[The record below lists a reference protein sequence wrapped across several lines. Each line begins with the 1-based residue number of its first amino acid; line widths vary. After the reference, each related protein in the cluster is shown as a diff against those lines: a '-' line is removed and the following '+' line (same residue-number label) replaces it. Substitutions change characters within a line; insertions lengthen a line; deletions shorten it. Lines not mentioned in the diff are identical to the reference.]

1 MESSVEKETQSGAG
15 DEVFSLELPAPS
27 GWKKK
32 GLYVDDRAGVEG
44 LCLDCEEVNVEGLAG
59 SFFVYEFMPKKAGTP
74 KKNEIIFTAPTGEE
88 ITNRRQLEQYLKSHP
103 SEPAISEF
111 DWGSGETPRRSARI
125 SEKVKVTSPPE
136 SEQHPKKRRTSVTK
150 KEKKEGAEEIVVAK
164 EEEATEKDS
173 AAEET
178 GKDIGKE
185 NQDQKK
191 EETQAT
197 DGKVEEKGEIEMAD
211 AEECKEEG
219 EAETENSK
227 EKVATDTA
235 VTQNDNEKAEDT
247 EVQGKEEQTAM
258 EQDKLDTVT
267 AEEKKYAVEGEEK
280 GNEKSSVGTEGETNG
295 KEAMGVND
303 EEQSKVTDGE
313 TKKVEGEMTENGGGA
328 CDSKP

>member
-1 MESSVEKETQSGAG
+1 MESPVEKETQSGAG

-32 GLYVDDRAGVEG
+32 
-44 LCLDCEEVNVEGLAG
+44 
-59 SFFVYEFMPKKAGTP
+59 FMPKKAGTP

-103 SEPAISEF
+103 SEPAIAEF

-150 KEKKEGAEEIVVAK
+150 KEKKEGAEEIVVVK
-164 EEEATEKDS
+164 EKEATEKDS

-185 NQDQKK
+185 NQEQKK
-191 EETQAT
+191 AETQAT
-197 DGKVEEKGEIEMAD
+197 DGKVGEKGEIEMAD

-219 EAETENSK
+219 EAETEKSK
-227 EKVATDTA
+227 EKVATDTE
-235 VTQNDNEKAEDT
+235 VMQNDKGKAEDT

-267 AEEKKYAVEGEEK
+267 AEEKKYAVEGDEK

-295 KEAMGVND
+295 KEAMGVKN
-303 EEQSKVTDGE
+303 EEQSKVIDGE
-313 TKKVEGEMTENGGGA
+313 TKKVEGEVTENGGSA